1 MKLDAAVLA
10 HLPRDVE
17 ISVTV
22 KAGDLL
28 DALSR
33 AGDVPEV
40 ASTVEL
46 ARAWG
51 FTPRKWREW
60 AAAGLIDG
68 AVQDDGGS
76 WRLPR
81 SAAREQFDR
90 ALGRDVP
97 RRFTTSHLPAAH
109 GPRKKREATS

>member
-1 MKLDAAVLA
+1 VKIDPAVLA
-10 HLPRDVE
+10 HLPRDLE
-17 ISVTV
+17 ITVTV
-22 KAGDLL
+22 RVGDLL
-28 DALSR
+28 EARER
-33 AGDVPEV
+33 AGGVPEV

-60 AAAGLIDG
+60 AAEGLIEG
-68 AVQDDGGS
+68 ATLDEGGS

-81 SAAREQFDR
+81 EAAREQFER

-97 RRFTTSHLPAAH
+97 QRASTSHLPKRH
-109 GPRKKREATS
+109 GPRKKRETRT